1 MIVVLSVFT
10 IIFVIY
16 SYLLNKKVNIEKDK
30 VAVLEFKI
38 KDLNKVVEKLLNDNR
53 EVNTELDRA
62 VLAHDKLV
70 FDYNNLLEAYS
81 KAPKVKLFTVKPLE
95 FFNLDFEK
103 SNKNNVYLNELT
115 NYVVYLE
122 NILNLISKKY
132 PEIVEGIKNV

>member
-1 MIVVLSVFT
+1 MIVIFGT
-10 IIFVIY
+10 ISLIFLVY
-16 SYLLNKKVNIEKDK
+16 SYLLNKKVNIEKEK